1 MYPYFS
7 AAGIPT
13 LGPTLRNGGYTQYG
27 TGDSEIYVTQRFPLN
42 ITKVATSTTGY
53 KGRGCY
59 AWNPLGTTGNYTYLV
74 NGNTVY
80 LADYGSPLIDG
91 TISDSNTPVTF
102 VEVGEY
108 LLLIDTAGNKVYYID
123 QAASNTLVEITDVAF
138 PFNAGYTL
146 AGGGVSLNAILYLMD
161 TEGNIWN
168 NLNPYFGGGTPNT
181 GTEWAG
187 DYIQAARDS
196 DGGAYLALH
205 HNNIVAFG
213 HRTVEVFYDAGNPVG
228 SPLNRREDV
237 MYGVG
242 VSGKYDAYT
251 SGDTIFFLGVDS
263 KGVQTAFIFENFQ
276 YKQVADD
283 AFTKYINNS
292 INYQNMVAILG
303 GVRVG
308 EHNIFTLTLCNGTFG
323 STKLSPVY
331 TAAYDATKN
340 QWSSYDSQV
349 FSDDVTAAFP
359 VIASSTSS
367 QYSNIGLM
375 MFSTGD
381 LGTVNATDALQDTAG
396 DTVGYWSEPYI
407 TPDNSSYIEV
417 ISSDRVANIQWEM
430 VTSATNLDR
439 NTNKFCSQFS
449 VLGGTAPTADD
460 DQTVLKI
467 SWTDDGYKTFSTPRD
482 LDFANYRT
490 LTRLG
495 KFRER
500 AYKMTYNGT
509 GKLEIIGYTMR
520 LGTSAY
526 A

>member
-1 MYPYFS
+1 
-7 AAGIPT
+7 
-13 LGPTLRNGGYTQYG
+13 
-27 TGDSEIYVTQRFPLN
+27 
-42 ITKVATSTTGY
+42 
-53 KGRGCY
+53 
-59 AWNPLGTTGNYTYLV
+59 
-74 NGNTVY
+74 
-80 LADYGSPLIDG
+80 
-91 TISDSNTPVTF
+91 
-102 VEVGEY
+102 VEVY
-108 LLLIDTAGNKVYYID
+108 
-123 QAASNTLVEITDVAF
+123 
-138 PFNAGYTL
+138 
-146 AGGGVSLNAILYLMD
+146 
-161 TEGNIWN
+161 
-168 NLNPYFGGGTPNT
+168 
-181 GTEWAG
+181 
-187 DYIQAARDS
+187 
-196 DGGAYLALH
+196 
-205 HNNIVAFG
+205 
-213 HRTVEVFYDAGNPVG
+213 YDAGNPVG

-237 MYGVG
+237 LYGVG
-242 VSGKYDAYT
+242 VSGKYDVYV
-251 SGDTIFFLGVDS
+251 SGDTIFFLGVDTM
-263 KGVQTAFIFENFQ
+263 GIQTAFLFEGFQ

-292 INYQNMVAILG
+292 LNYQNMVAILG
-303 GVRVG
+303 GIRAG
-308 EHNIFTLTLCNGTFG
+308 EHNIFTMTLCNGTFG
-323 STKLSPVY
+323 STKLAPTY

-349 FSDDVTAAFP
+349 LSDNITTSFP
-359 VIASSTSS
+359 VIASSAAS

-407 TPDNSSYIEV
+407 TPDNSNYVES

-449 VLGGTAPTADD
+449 VLGGTAPTLLD
-460 DQTVLKI
+460 DQTLLRV
-467 SWTDDGYKTFSTPRD
+467 SWTDDGYKTFSVPRD

-500 AYKMTYNGT
+500 AYKFTYNGT

-520 LGTSAY
+520 LDASAY